1 MEVETRV
8 LRFSTGTGS
17 DMLTTPVSRFKEV
30 EAFSIHL
37 NNTDDYVKF
46 VKEES
51 LIFLDDAEAINQLQT
66 TQLEFP

>member
-1 MEVETRV
+1 
-8 LRFSTGTGS
+8 
-17 DMLTTPVSRFKEV
+17 MLTTPVSRFKEV